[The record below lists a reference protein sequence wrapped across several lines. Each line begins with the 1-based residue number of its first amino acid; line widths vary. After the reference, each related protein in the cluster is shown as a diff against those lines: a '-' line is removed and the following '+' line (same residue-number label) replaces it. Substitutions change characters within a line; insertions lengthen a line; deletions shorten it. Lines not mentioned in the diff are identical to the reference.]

1 MSDESSVRAAG
12 GPSVPRWVQIV
23 DAGALASVA
32 LAGCIAV
39 GSGVRSDLFGGRI
52 TILNPAWPLSAA
64 AFLVLVRH
72 WWFRRPSLVDRI
84 VTLLRDEAIATGLTT
99 AVVTRLLVYAIG
111 LYAVFALGYSVK
123 PLPFVVSDTAI
134 GNLQG
139 RWDAG
144 WYLTITR
151 DGYRFDPNYHRQQNI
166 AFFPAYPWL
175 VRLGGPIF
183 GRSDRDV
190 MTAGTVLSFI
200 AFSLAL
206 VRLYRLVKE
215 LPAAEHR
222 PDAARAA
229 VLLVAVYPFAVF
241 FGAVYTESLFLLC
254 AVSAFLYAERGRWD
268 LVAPWGLLAGLARPN
283 GVFLCVPLAW
293 MAIAGL
299 RTASHGWWRSA
310 GVRLAAAA
318 TPALGLGIFCAYM
331 YWLTGNPLQWMLMH
345 DAWGRHFTGIR
356 WLTTPMHYIW
366 SFGVEEYVRAETA
379 NALNLAAV
387 GFSLLLL
394 VPVTRRLG
402 LAYGLFIAAN
412 LLPPLMRGGL
422 LSMGRLTATLFPMF
436 IWLGI
441 SASERTRDRWLV
453 AFAMGQA
460 VLAMLFYTW
469 RPPY

>member
-52 TILNPAWPLSAA
+52 TIPAQRGRSSAA

-268 LVAPWGLLAGLARPN
+268 LGGTVGIARRTRAPERCLSVRAACLDGHRG
-283 GVFLCVPLAW
+283 
-293 MAIAGL
+293 
-299 RTASHGWWRSA
+299 TSHGVAWL
-310 GVRLAAAA
+310 V
-318 TPALGLGIFCAYM
+318 ALGRCASRR
-331 YWLTGNPLQWMLMH
+331 
-345 DAWGRHFTGIR
+345 GRHA
-356 WLTTPMHYIW
+356 
-366 SFGVEEYVRAETA
+366 RAGSRDLLRLHVLA
-379 NALNLAAV
+379 DWQSAAV
-387 GFSLLLL
+387 DADA
-394 VPVTRRLG
+394 RRLG
-402 LAYGLFIAAN
+402 TAFHRDTVADDSDALHLVVRRRRVCTRGDGQRTEPRRSRVSRCCCSSPSHDGWA
-412 LLPPLMRGGL
+412 LP
-422 LSMGRLTATLFPMF
+422 TAC
-436 IWLGI
+436 
-441 SASERTRDRWLV
+441 SSSRTCCRR
-453 AFAMGQA
+453 
-460 VLAMLFYTW
+460 
-469 RPPY
+469 